1 MLNGG
6 KTTEK
11 EWSKDDPKLVRQPV
25 NFEFEKFY
33 DITQGMASVELK
45 LKMLINRVYA
55 MTLLINLKNNF
66 EI

>member
-55 MTLLINLKNNF
+55 MTLLINLKKKK
-66 EI
+66 I